1 MGAVYLRKNLEVSA
15 PLAIWLVLFE
25 FCIGLGRG
33 QVLTG
38 VGIIINHY
46 QSLAVDFYIFSNI
59 FNFEIYGL
67 FLRFW
72 LSPVNPPWLDLI
84 EFILIAGPAVLV
96 TSLYLI
102 LSFSLLESFVERLLG
117 PLFVVIYFLLRF

>member
-67 FLRFW
+67 SRQILALTCEFTL
-72 LSPVNPPWLDLI
+72 VGLDRIYLDCRSCCTCY
-84 EFILIAGPAVLV
+84 LV
-96 TSLYLI
+96 I
-102 LSFSLLESFVERLLG
+102 FD
-117 PLFVVIYFLLRF
+117 P